1 MRLEHAEN
9 FSLFAIS
16 VFFLLLFIGL
26 TELFGIIHEFHY
38 TIQLTF
44 TLIYNIFSKKFSF
57 SAK

>member
-1 MRLEHAEN
+1 M
-9 FSLFAIS
+9 SP
-16 VFFLLLFIGL
+16 
-26 TELFGIIHEFHY
+26 TTLFGIIHEFHY